1 MWSAF
6 FNGNYLFDLKKKNRM
21 LISLVLIIVLDYWQG
36 GDA

>member
-6 FNGNYLFDLKKKNRM
+6 FNGNYLFDLKKNRM